1 MKSVAFLTLGCR
13 VNQYETEAISEAFIN
28 DGYLMVDF
36 EEKADVYVINTCTVT
51 NMGDKKSRQMIRKAK
66 KKNPQG
72 VIVVAGCYSQVAPGE
87 VAAIEGVD
95 IIVGTSGKSDIPR
108 LVEEYLESRSQ
119 INNVQNIM
127 DIKRFEEMEIDE
139 YQDRT
144 RAFLKI
150 QDGCDRYCSYCLIP
164 YARGH
169 IRSRSPENII
179 HEVEKLAANG
189 FKEIILSGIHVAS
202 YGKDIGGITLTDII
216 EKISA
221 IAGIERIR
229 IGSIDPTFFDDNTV
243 NRLGKV
249 ENLCP
254 HFHLSLQ
261 SGCNETLKRMNR
273 HYTTEE
279 YKAIVEDLR
288 KTIPDVSVT
297 TDVIVGFPG
306 ETEDEFETTYS
317 FLQELALSK
326 MHVFKFSPRKGTR
339 AAEMDNQ
346 IDTAVKDKRS
356 HRVIELDEQLENR
369 FISSFIGRDMKVL
382 FEETKGGYSYGYTEN
397 YIRVRIPTAEE
408 LSGKIL
414 NVRLVA
420 CTGELADGE
429 LWDLKL

>member
-13 VNQYETEAISEAFIN
+13 VNQYETEAMAEAFIN
-28 DGYLMVDF
+28 DGYRTVDF

-51 NMGDKKSRQMIRKAK
+51 SIGDKKSRQMIRKAK
-66 KKNPQG
+66 KKNPLG
-72 VIVVAGCYSQVAPGE
+72 VVVVAGCYSQVAPGE

-95 IIVGTSGKSDIPR
+95 IIVGTSGKSQIPS
-108 LVEEYLESRSQ
+108 LVKEYLESGSQ
-119 INNVQNIM
+119 INHVQNIM
-127 DIKRFEEMEIDE
+127 DVKRFEEMEIDE

-179 HEVEKLAANG
+179 NEVEKLATGG

-202 YGKDIGGITLTDII
+202 YGKDIGGITLTDVI
-216 EKISA
+216 ERISD
-221 IAGIERIR
+221 IKGIERIR
-229 IGSIDPTFFDDNTV
+229 IGSIDPTFFDDNTI
-243 NRLGKV
+243 NRLGKI
-249 ENLCP
+249 EKLCP

-273 HYTTEE
+273 HYTAEE
-279 YKAIVEDLR
+279 YKAITEDLR
-288 KTIPDVSVT
+288 KTIPDVSIT
-297 TDVIVGFPG
+297 TDIIVGFPG
-306 ETEDEFETTYS
+306 ETEEEFETTYS
-317 FLQELALSK
+317 FLDEIALSK

-346 IDTAVKDKRS
+346 IDPAVKEKRS
-356 HRVIELDEQLENR
+356 HRIIELDERLER
-369 FISSFIGRDMKVL
+369 SFISSFIGRNMKVL
-382 FEETKGGYSYGYTEN
+382 FEETKEGYSYGYTEN
-397 YIRVRIPTAEE
+397 YIRVRVLADKE

-414 NVRLVA
+414 NVRIA
-420 CTGELADGE
+420 SCAGEMANGE
-429 LWDLKL
+429 LWDAKL

>member
-13 VNQYETEAISEAFIN
+13 VNQYETEAIAEAFIK
-28 DGYLMVDF
+28 DGYKTVDF

-51 NMGDKKSRQMIRKAK
+51 SVGDKKSRQMIRKAK
-66 KKNPQG
+66 KKNPQA
-72 VIVVAGCYSQVAPGE
+72 VVVVAGCYSQVAPGE

-95 IIVGTSGKSDIPR
+95 IIVGTSGKSEIPE
-108 LVEEYLESRSQ
+108 LVKEYLENRSQ
-119 INNVQNIM
+119 INHVQNIM
-127 DIKRFEEMEIDE
+127 DIKKFEEMEIDE

-179 HEVEKLAANG
+179 HEVEKLADGG

-202 YGKDIGGITLTDII
+202 YGKDIGGVTLTDVI
-216 EKISA
+216 EKISD
-221 IAGIERIR
+221 IKGIERIR
-229 IGSIDPTFFDDNTV
+229 IGSIDPTFFDENTV

-249 ENLCP
+249 EKLCP

-288 KTIPDVSVT
+288 KTISDVSIT
-297 TDVIVGFPG
+297 TDIIVGFPG
-306 ETEDEFETTYS
+306 ETDEEFETTYR
-317 FLQELALSK
+317 FLEEIALSK

-339 AAEMDNQ
+339 AAQMDNQ
-346 IDTAVKDKRS
+346 VDPVVKEKRS
-356 HRVIELDEQLENR
+356 HRVIELDERLENR
-369 FISSFIGRDMKVL
+369 FISSFIGRNMKVL
-382 FEETKGGYSYGYTEN
+382 FEETKEGYSYGYTEN
-397 YIRVRIPTAEE
+397 YIRVRVPSNEE
-408 LSGKIL
+408 LTGKIL
-414 NVRLVA
+414 TVRLTS
-420 CTGELADGE
+420 CIGEMADGE
-429 LWDLKL
+429 LWDVKL

>member
-13 VNQYETEAISEAFIN
+13 VNQYETEAIAEAFIN
-28 DGYLMVDF
+28 DGYKKVDF

-51 NMGDKKSRQMIRKAK
+51 SIGDKKSRQMIRKAK
-66 KKNPQG
+66 KKNPKA
-72 VIVVAGCYSQVAPGE
+72 VVVVAGCYSQVAPDE
-87 VAAIEGVD
+87 VSSIEGVD
-95 IIVGTSGKSDIPR
+95 IIVGTSGKSEIPE
-108 LVEEYLESRSQ
+108 LVKKYLESGSQ
-119 INNVQNIM
+119 INHVQNIM
-127 DIKRFEEMEIDE
+127 DIKKFEEMEIDE

-169 IRSRSPENII
+169 IRSRASGNII
-179 HEVEKLAANG
+179 NEVEKLAAGG

-202 YGKDIGGITLTDII
+202 YGKDIGGITLTDVI

-221 IAGIERIR
+221 IDGIERIR
-229 IGSIDPTFFDDNTV
+229 IGSIDPTFFDDTTV
-243 NRLGKV
+243 KRLGRVKK
-249 ENLCP
+249 LCP

-288 KTIPDVSVT
+288 ETIPDVSIT

-306 ETEDEFETTYS
+306 ETEEEFETTYS
-317 FLQELALSK
+317 FLEDIALSK

-339 AAEMDNQ
+339 AARMDNQ
-346 IDTAVKDKRS
+346 VDPAVKERRS
-356 HRVIELDEQLENR
+356 HRVIELDKRLESR
-369 FISSFIGRDMKVL
+369 FISSFIGRNMKVL
-382 FEETKGGYSYGYTEN
+382 FEETKEGYAYGYTEN
-397 YIRVRIPTAEE
+397 YIRVRVPADVE
-408 LSGKIL
+408 LTGRIM
-414 NVRLVA
+414 NVRLTA
-420 CTGELADGE
+420 CAGEMADGE
-429 LWDLKL
+429 LWCP